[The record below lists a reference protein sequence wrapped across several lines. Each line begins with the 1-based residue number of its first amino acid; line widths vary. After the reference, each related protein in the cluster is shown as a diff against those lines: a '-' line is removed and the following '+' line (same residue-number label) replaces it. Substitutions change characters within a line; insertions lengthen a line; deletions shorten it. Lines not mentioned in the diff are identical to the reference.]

1 MLPGG
6 KSFAALILLGVGA
19 WAMPGEAA
27 ETVDLKFASFPAGMN
42 PGQLGIA
49 FTQVVQKDTPYR
61 LQVTTG
67 KSGPQMMI
75 EGLKHEW
82 DIFFGT
88 PEAAAAMRTRDL
100 MFEKVVD
107 APELAKQNRAILSMS
122 LGIYH
127 WTVFESSGIKRFEDI
142 KGKKVFLGAPAS
154 AALALTTD
162 VIRAVTGY
170 EPDKDYTRLRF
181 DWASMGSAFADRQV
195 VMASLPTNAPSPMV
209 QQWAAS
215 ERVRFLG
222 IPKEKLEHPLIA
234 DFLKRPGRTVE
245 VMPVGAYGDRQAN
258 TEPVYVLGSWV
269 MLTTT
274 PKLSE
279 EAVYKMTK
287 AFWENL
293 DVIHATAAW
302 MKAINKETA
311 FREINIPLH
320 AGAYRYYKE
329 AGFNPPDSLRP
340 PEVN

>member
-142 KGKKVFLGAPAS
+142 KGKKVFLGAPTEAHDVMV
-154 AALALTTD
+154 AA
-162 VIRAVTGY
+162 
-170 EPDKDYTRLRF
+170 
-181 DWASMGSAFADRQV
+181 
-195 VMASLPTNAPSPMV
+195 
-209 QQWAAS
+209 
-215 ERVRFLG
+215 
-222 IPKEKLEHPLIA
+222 
-234 DFLKRPGRTVE
+234 
-245 VMPVGAYGDRQAN
+245 
-258 TEPVYVLGSWV
+258 
-269 MLTTT
+269 
-274 PKLSE
+274 E
-279 EAVYKMTK
+279 EAKL
-287 AFWENL
+287 AFDMLLEVRNKLL
-293 DVIHATAAW
+293 DAYQ
-302 MKAINKETA
+302 
-311 FREINIPLH
+311 EIM
-320 AGAYRYYKE
+320 RMQ
-329 AGFNPPDSLRP
+329 
-340 PEVN
+340 V